1 MLSTYGYMLDFIFIC
16 LLIIIAAVL
25 KAKISVLRKWIIPTA
40 MLAGFLGMF
49 LGPEFL
55 NVIPLNLNR
64 LGNLVYHLM
73 GIGFIAMS
81 LKEREVKNNPGIVN
95 SGLII
100 VSTYVIQAIVGLGI
114 MMILVAT
121 LYPNLFQGIGLL
133 LPLGFGQGPGQAYS
147 IGSSWEALGIQDGGN
162 LGLAIAG
169 LGFVWAT
176 FIGIILMN
184 VLTRKK
190 SYASSYT
197 TENEDDGQAD
207 ALLIEKKEGVLA
219 DAIDKITYQ
228 VAVIGVIYLVTYFTI
243 FNIDKYLTPL
253 GGTFET
259 LAQVLI
265 GFHFIIGSIY
275 AMLFK
280 NIIKKLDT
288 SGWKLEHSPDNYLLS
303 RISGASFDF
312 MITASIAAISV
323 HALKE
328 YTAPILIFTTVG
340 GIVTIL
346 FMLWIVPRS
355 FPQDKLPNVLGFYG
369 MLTGTISTGL
379 ALVKGVDPKFKSNT
393 ADNLVVGSA
402 SAIVFGFPML
412 LVLNIPIDGY
422 RQNKP
427 ELYWITL
434 AIFIVY
440 FCLLVG
446 AILFRTRVKKQ
457 KN

>member
-1 MLSTYGYMLDFIFIC
+1 MLSTYGFLLDFIFIC
-16 LLIIIAAVL
+16 VLIIIAAVL
-25 KAKISVLRKWIIPTA
+25 KAKISILRKWIIPTA

-55 NVIPLNLNR
+55 NVIPLNLDR

-81 LKEREVKNNPGIVN
+81 LKERDTTNNPGVVN

-121 LYPNLFQGIGLL
+121 FYPNLFQGIGLL

-147 IGSSWEALGIQDGGN
+147 IGSSWESLGVRDGGN
-162 LGLAIAG
+162 LGLAVAG

-184 VLTRKK
+184 ILNRKK
-190 SYASSYT
+190 EYAIN
-197 TENEDDGQAD
+197 NEHDLQDDGSSVAIQT
-207 ALLIEKKEGVLA
+207 EKKEGILA

-228 VAVIGVIYLVTYFTI
+228 IAMIGVIYLITYFTL
-243 FNIDKYLTPL
+243 FLIDKYLTPL

-259 LAQVLI
+259 LASVLI
-265 GFHFIIGSIY
+265 GFHFIIGSLY

-280 NIIKKLDT
+280 AIIKKIDNR
-288 SGWKLEHSPDNYLLS
+288 GWKLEHSPDNYLLS

-312 MITASIAAISV
+312 MITASIAAISIA
-323 HALKE
+323 ALKE
-328 YTAPILIFTTVG
+328 YAVPILVFTTVG

-346 FMLWIVPRS
+346 FMLWILPRC
-355 FPQDKLPNVLGFYG
+355 FPQDKLSNILGFYG

-379 ALVKGVDPKFKSNT
+379 ALIKGVDPKFKTNA

-402 SAIVFGFPML
+402 SAILFGFPML

-422 RQNKP
+422 RQNRP

-434 AIFIVY
+434 GIFVVY
-440 FCLLVG
+440 LALLIS
-446 AILFRTRVKKQ
+446 ALLFRTRAS
-457 KN
+457 KNK

>member
-16 LLIIIAAVL
+16 VFIVVAAVL
-25 KAKISVLRKWIIPTA
+25 KAKISILRKWIIPTA

-55 NVIPLNLNR
+55 NIVPLNFDR

-81 LKEREVKNNPGIVN
+81 LKERETTNNPGVVN

-100 VSTYVIQAIVGLGI
+100 VSTYIIQAIVGLGI

-147 IGSSWEALGIQDGGN
+147 IGSSWEALGIRDGGN
-162 LGLAIAG
+162 LGLAVAG

-184 VLTRKK
+184 VLSRKK
-190 SYASSYT
+190 DYALKYT
-197 TENEDDGQAD
+197 KEDEDDGQAE
-207 ALLIEKKEGVLA
+207 ALKVAKKEGILA

-228 VAVIGVIYLVTYFTI
+228 IAIIGVIYMITYLTLFI
-243 FNIDKYLTPL
+243 IDKYLTPL

-265 GFHFIIGSIY
+265 GFHFIIGSLY
-275 AMLFK
+275 AMLFRA
-280 NIIKKLDT
+280 IIKKLDR

-303 RISGASFDF
+303 RISGAAFDF
-312 MITASIAAISV
+312 MITASIAAISIYS
-323 HALKE
+323 LKE
-328 YTAPILIFTTVG
+328 YAAPILIFTTVG

-402 SAIVFGFPML
+402 SAIIFGFPML

-422 RQNKP
+422 RQGRP
-427 ELYWITL
+427 ELYWLTL

-440 FCLLVG
+440 FALLVG
-446 AILFRTRVKKQ
+446 VLMFRTRAKKQ
-457 KN
+457 